1 MIMKKFVFATLMCVA
16 AMSAKAQVLTSETV
30 NNVYEA
36 VSNKADGDYC
46 YNAERKG
53 KDITTMFVY
62 QKATNSKGDITLK
75 PHLKYEYDYAL
86 DGTLKNRVAYR
97 WNECHRDWECTARYD
112 YTLTDNNYFAEFSRY
127 NQKANR
133 FDLPLDRMVY
143 TLKDSINHV
152 ICYHRDR
159 PSASFQL
166 VSETAVKEPFV
177 LLAKK

>member
-1 MIMKKFVFATLMCVA
+1 MKKFVFATLMCVA

-75 PHLKYEYDYAL
+75 PHLKYEYDYL
-86 DGTLKNRVAYR
+86 EVLLRPPLVFLK
-97 WNECHRDWECTARYD
+97 
-112 YTLTDNNYFAEFSRY
+112 
-127 NQKANR
+127 
-133 FDLPLDRMVY
+133 
-143 TLKDSINHV
+143 I
-152 ICYHRDR
+152 
-159 PSASFQL
+159 L
-166 VSETAVKEPFV
+166 VSPLEHHP
-177 LLAKK
+177 